1 MNKEYLTT
9 TQAAKILGISR
20 MQMLR
25 KVKAGEI
32 KAIRAGRNFL
42 IAKEELNPIFKPATK
57 REMDTVDQGVEK
69 VIKEYGD
76 VLKKLG
82 KE

>member
-1 MNKEYLTT
+1 MTT

-25 KVKAGEI
+25 KVKKGEI
-32 KAIRAGRNFL
+32 KAIKVGRNFL
-42 IAKEELNPIFKPATK
+42 IAKDELSPIFRPATK
-57 REMDTVDQGVEK
+57 RELDIVDQGVEK